1 MNQPGNQPS
10 IAWLMAHELR
20 LFWRRGKMRP
30 KSGLILVGLM
40 LGLWLLLSFFM
51 FQKIG
56 PLVPPPPFIS
66 GPGDGLALAGV
77 GVMLGFIGSVMT
89 SGAILAA
96 VDAIYTRNDLDLLL
110 SSPVSPWR
118 VLVVRSTAIAVG
130 ALPLYAGL
138 LGPPLIWMAVF
149 SSPLWL
155 SAIVVLATL
164 AFAATGLALLVVTG
178 LFRLIGPRNTRV
190 LAQIISAVAG
200 AAVFLAF
207 QYFNINSR
215 SSDGMSPNEVAAV
228 IAQLDL
234 DPQAWWQVPARAFTG
249 DIPATLLWLLAVAL
263 LFPFGVFVFSRSFV
277 ADAAAASAMGRKKRV
292 ADVRVADVRGGVMQS
307 VVRKEFRLLMRDPL
321 LLSQVGLQLIYF
333 LPLAFILIRPDRG
346 ITLTEAAFAPA
357 LTLLAGTLAGSL
369 TWITVSAEDAP
380 DLLASAPVSAR
391 MVDRAKFTSAVVPVL
406 LLMAIPVAVLI
417 VRDAWAGVWTL
428 GGVLAAAVSAA
439 LIGLWRRAPGSRR
452 EFVRR
457 RSKGTLMAGLGQAL
471 VAMGITA
478 TAGLG
483 AYGLPWLA
491 ILPAIIAAAM
501 LGALY
506 KPSPSIVS
514 AE

>member
-1 MNQPGNQPS
+1 MNKPGS
-10 IAWLMAHELR
+10 IRWLMAHELR

-30 KSGLILVGLM
+30 KSGLILVSLM
-40 LGLWLLLSFFM
+40 LGMWLLLSFFM

-56 PLVPPPPFIS
+56 PVVPPPPFLH
-66 GPGDGLALAGV
+66 GPGDGLALLAISV
-77 GVMLGFIGSVMT
+77 VLGFIGSVMT

-110 SSPVSPWR
+110 SSPISPWR
-118 VLVVRSTAIAVG
+118 VLVVRSAAIAVG

-155 SAIVVLATL
+155 SAIIVLGTL
-164 AFAATGLALLVVTG
+164 AFAATGIALLIVTG

-200 AAVFLAF
+200 AAVFLTF
-207 QYFNINSR
+207 QYFNINTRGS
-215 SSDGMSPNEVAAV
+215 GPMSQEQVAAL
-228 IAQLDL
+228 IANLDL
-234 DPQAWWQVPARAFTG
+234 NPQAWWMFPARAFTG
-249 DIPATLLWLLAVAL
+249 DLPSTLMWLLAVAL

-277 ADAAAASAMGRKKRV
+277 SDAAAASAMGQKKRTT
-292 ADVRVADVRGGVMQS
+292 DSRVANVHGGVMQS
-307 VVRKEFRLLMRDPL
+307 VVRKEFRLLARDPL

-346 ITLTEAAFAPA
+346 IALTEAAFAPA
-357 LTLLAGTLAGSL
+357 LTLLAGTIAGSL

-380 DLLASAPVSAR
+380 DLLASAPVQAKTI
-391 MVDRAKFTSAVVPVL
+391 DRAKFTAAVAPVL
-406 LLMAIPVAVLI
+406 ILMAIPVAILL
-417 VRDAWAGVWTL
+417 VRDAWAGMWTL
-428 GGVLAAAVSAA
+428 GGVIAAAISAA

-457 RSKGTLMAGLGQAL
+457 RAKGTLMAGLGQSL
-471 VAMGITA
+471 VALGITA
-478 TAGLG
+478 AAGLG
-483 AYGLPWLA
+483 AYGLPWMA
-491 ILPAIIAAAM
+491 ILPAIVAAAM

-506 KPSPSIVS
+506 KPTPSTVTVN
-514 AE
+514 